1 MAQPTQPIVDW
12 STQENDS
19 EGKPLKIMPP
29 LELQATGLLKG
40 QPFGRQWMNY
50 ILNSHSEWLKY
61 VAGRVDYSQGKVGE
75 LRIFS
80 MEQPDLVAKGWQLVR
95 TVSGT
100 ASTTTKNLYTYEY
113 VG

>member
-29 LELQATGLLKG
+29 LELQATGLLKK

-50 ILNSHSEWLKY
+50 VLNNHSEWIKY
-61 VAGRVDYSQGKVGE
+61 AVSRADYSEGIVGE
-75 LRIFS
+75 LRSFS
-80 MEQPDLVAKGWQLVR
+80 TQQPQLLTKGWQLVQ
-95 TVSGT
+95 TVTGT
-100 ASTTTKNLYTYEY
+100 AQTTTTNLYTYEY